1 MIGERIK
8 QARIA
13 LGYSAEQVAAYLGVS
28 PATIYRYENGD
39 ISKLP
44 SKHIKPLAE
53 FLCVSPSYLMDWA
66 EENAESSP
74 VLKEDPQ
81 IHAVSTMME
90 GMSKEQKDQILAIVR
105 TFVDHQPR

>member
-1 MIGERIK
+1 MFGDTIK
-8 QARIA
+8 QARMA
-13 LGYSAEQVAAYLGVS
+13 LGYSAEQVAAHLGVS

-39 ISKLP
+39 IAKLP
-44 SKHIKPLAE
+44 SKHIVPLAQ
-53 FLCVSPSYLMDWA
+53 FPCISPASLMDWDDDQPEVPA
-66 EENAESSP
+66 P
-74 VLKEDPQ
+74 KVDPQ

>member
-1 MIGERIK
+1 MFGDTIK
-8 QARIA
+8 QARMA
-13 LGYSAEQVAAYLGVS
+13 LGYSAEQVAAHLGVS

-39 ISKLP
+39 IAKLP
-44 SKHIKPLAE
+44 SKHIVPLAQ
-53 FLCVSPSYLMDWA
+53 FLCISPASLMDWDDDQPEVPA
-66 EENAESSP
+66 P
-74 VLKEDPQ
+74 KVDPQ